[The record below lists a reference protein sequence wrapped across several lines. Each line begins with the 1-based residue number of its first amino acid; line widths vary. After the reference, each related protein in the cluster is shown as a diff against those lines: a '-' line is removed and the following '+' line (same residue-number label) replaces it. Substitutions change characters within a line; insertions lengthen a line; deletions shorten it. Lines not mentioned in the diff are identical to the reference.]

1 MSFQSIYLKNGIAT
15 GLGTFVTVSN
25 QNLFTPRASG
35 GNTPMPQNTI
45 LQANVRGPTV
55 QRDFNPTYQGYV
67 RQGRWVIEQSSRQ
80 QLKLAREK
88 EKALELAWNQN

>member
-35 GNTPMPQNTI
+35 GNQPLPQNSI
-45 LQANVRGPTV
+45 LQANVRGPTF
-55 QRDFNPTYQGYV
+55 QRNFNPTYQGY
-67 RQGRWVIEQSSRQ
+67 RGQSR
-80 QLKLAREK
+80 
-88 EKALELAWNQN
+88 